1 MSPAVATTWIAL
13 PPCRTSLGQGWWP
26 RLAAEMRERLL
37 CSEAATPALR
47 GDQGTYPW
55 IDQSGAAVAAAHECA
70 AQVLRQS
77 QRVQE
82 RDHLVT
88 EARVRR
94 ICEQP
99 VACAHYPSGSMT
111 DKHLLACGHLSPTLG
126 TSGFWGTLRASCLG
140 DAARVSVFIL
150 PLKSVLGCSIVS
162 ENRNESS
169 GRMTD

>member
-1 MSPAVATTWIAL
+1 MAQQW
-13 PPCRTSLGQGWWP
+13 RQ
-26 RLAAEMRERLL
+26 
-37 CSEAATPALR
+37 
-47 GDQGTYPW
+47 
-55 IDQSGAAVAAAHECA
+55 HECA
-70 AQVLRQS
+70 AQVLLQS

-111 DKHLLACGHLSPTLG
+111 EKRLLACGHLGPTLG

-140 DAARVSVFIL
+140 DAARVSIGLQHWV
-150 PLKSVLGCSIVS
+150 
-162 ENRNESS
+162 
-169 GRMTD
+169 